1 MIHIEKPGM
10 LTTVQDLGRRGFQ
23 QYGVIVSGAMD
34 DYSLQLANILVGN
47 TRGEAVLEVTMG
59 GLRFRTTDHCV
70 IAVTGATVHATLNDE
85 TLPCYRP
92 VPLKPGDVVQLGPLL
107 DGCRNYIAF
116 RGGLILPPVM
126 ASKSTYLRASLGG
139 YHGRA
144 LKRGDTIQVEAHT
157 AEVVRWQA
165 EPAHY
170 NRTEWTIRFM
180 AGPEWAQF
188 TEASQQHFTS
198 RIYQVTPAA
207 DRMGYRLNGPGLARR
222 EATELLSDAVLFG
235 TIQVSN
241 DGQPTVLLADRQT
254 TGGYARIAQVIA
266 SDVHLFG
273 QMKPGD
279 SIRFTQIS
287 LEESYR
293 ALSEQL
299 HHLRTLTQA
308 IHFKQCIKKA
318 GN

>member
-1 MIHIEKPGM
+1 MIYIEKPGM
-10 LTTVQDLGRRGFQ
+10 LTTIQDLGRRGFQ

-34 DYSLQLANILVGN
+34 DYALQMANILVGN
-47 TRGEAVLEVTMG
+47 ARGEAVLEVTMG
-59 GLRFRTTDHCV
+59 GLRFRTSEHCV
-70 IAVTGATVHATLNDE
+70 IAVTGATVNATLNGE

-92 VPLKPGDVVQLGPLL
+92 VPLQPGDVVQLGQLL

-116 RGGLILPPVM
+116 RGGIKSNVVM

-139 YHGRA
+139 YNGRA
-144 LKRGDTIQVEAHT
+144 LKRGDTIHVDAHT
-157 AEVVRWQA
+157 AEAVRWQA
-165 EPAHY
+165 EPPRY
-170 NRTEWTIRFM
+170 NRTEWTIRFT

-198 RIYQVTPAA
+198 RVYQVTPAA

-287 LEESYR
+287 LDDSYR
-293 ALSEQL
+293 ALYEQIQ
-299 HHLRTLTQA
+299 HLRILTQG
-308 IHFKQCIKKA
+308 IRFK
-318 GN
+318 